1 MIARKRKKKTTKIK
15 TASFASSIFT
25 HCVWSVGNSNGPLH
39 EFQNLKYFRNPSR
52 SAHSVNSGSSR
63 WHRSNHRQ
71 GIIFSVTKQKIKK
84 MAKNGT
90 QLIEI
95 SPSSSERYSEEEE
108 DNGTPL
114 RPVFCVKRNADIK
127 RIEEIEECFI
137 LDFDPFDSVDISKL
151 SVSNSPIDNEVSVV
165 AEKGQVWI
173 LNHTPISMIFSFLW
187 WVFIFMHIGSFWFWL
202 LRKCRTRKDP
212 FFCCYW
218 WNWMMG
224 FLYFFAWSY
233 HGMAALEIDCKL
245 VMLTDIVSVSF
256 VLLWQRVW
264 LSFSVF
270 I

>member
-1 MIARKRKKKTTKIK
+1 
-15 TASFASSIFT
+15 
-25 HCVWSVGNSNGPLH
+25 
-39 EFQNLKYFRNPSR
+39 
-52 SAHSVNSGSSR
+52 
-63 WHRSNHRQ
+63 
-71 GIIFSVTKQKIKK
+71 

-90 QLIEI
+90 QVIEI

-114 RPVFCVKRNADIK
+114 RPVFCAKRNTDIK

-137 LDFDPFDSVDISKL
+137 LDFDPFDSIDISKL

-187 WVFIFMHIGSFWFWL
+187 WVFFFIHIGCFWFWL
-202 LRKCRTRKDP
+202 LRNVEHKKTH

-224 FLYFFAWSY
+224 FSISLLWCYQ
-233 HGMAALEIDCKL
+233 GMAALEIDCKL
-245 VMLTDIVSVSF
+245 VMLTVIVSVSF

>member
-1 MIARKRKKKTTKIK
+1 MKNNNQKKKKKKT
-15 TASFASSIFT
+15 ASLCFLHFYPY
-25 HCVWSVGNSNGPLH
+25 CVWFVGEIQRSTPRIP
-39 EFQNLKYFRNPSR
+39 NLNIFEIRV
-52 SAHSVNSGSSR
+52 ALLTVLIAELSGIT
-63 WHRSNHRQ
+63 Q
-71 GIIFSVTKQKIKK
+71 ITGIIFSVTKQKIKK

-114 RPVFCVKRNADIK
+114 RPVFCVKRNTDIK

-212 FFCCYW
+212 FFCCYG

-224 FLYFFAWSY
+224 FLYFFAWCY